1 MKTIKSVEEYL
12 NPFPK
17 EIKEKLLMI
26 RNIILSSVPESVET
40 IKYNMPTYV
49 LNGKNLIHF
58 AAFKNHIGIYPTP
71 SPIEHFKDKLSTYVT
86 SKGAI
91 QILHTSEIPTALIQ
105 DIIKYRISEI
115 KK

>member
-1 MKTIKSVEEYL
+1 MKTISSVDKYIES
-12 NPFPK
+12 FPK
-17 EIKEKLLMI
+17 DIQEKLVMI
-26 RNIILSSVPESVET
+26 RTLIKQNVPEAVET

-91 QILHTSEIPTALIQ
+91 QIQHTSEIPTKLIQ
-105 DIIKYRISEI
+105 DIIKYRLSEM